1 MTTVMWSVFSDES
14 TPWVPLAFFDPAPAY
29 LEIVGSRNFIAGNAN
44 NFFGCPAIT
53 GYFKNTFVIKS
64 PTDIHLVFDSEK
76 NWINIKNFDQ
86 NFYDS
91 FIENRCDVRADS
103 LTPMLMSLKLH
114 YYFYSE
120 TSCLVEVLD
129 PTMHRQSCVE
139 NIRVIPGSFD
149 ISKWF
154 RFLQPAFEIIDPDK
168 PLIIKRGDPLFYVRL
183 VPKDDS
189 KVDLVYKEFNK
200 EMLNETVKCM
210 GLKSGLKNLPLKTLY
225 ELGKRINK
233 NVFKSGGN
241 LK

>member
-1 MTTVMWSVFSDES
+1 MTTVTWSVFSNEN
-14 TPWVPLAFFDPAPAY
+14 TPWVPLAFFDPVPVY
-29 LEIVGSRNFIAGNAN
+29 LELVGSRNFIAEDAN
-44 NFFGCPAIT
+44 NFFKCPALI

-64 PTDIHLVFDSEK
+64 PTDIHLTFDSEK
-76 NWINIKNFDQ
+76 NWIGTKNFDQ

-91 FIENRCDVRADS
+91 FVENRCSVRADS
-103 LTPMLMSLKLH
+103 STPILMSLKLY

-120 TSCLVEVLD
+120 TSCLVEMLD
-129 PTMHRQSCVE
+129 PTMHCQPCVE
-139 NIRVIPGSFD
+139 NMRVIPGSFD

-154 RFLQPAFEIIDPDK
+154 RFLQPVFEVIDPSK
-168 PLIIKRGDPLFYVRL
+168 PLIIKRGDPLYYVRL

-189 KVDLVYKEFNK
+189 KVDLVYKEFNR
-200 EMLNETVKCM
+200 EMFNETNKCM
-210 GLKSGLKNLPLKTLY
+210 SLKFGLKNLPLKTLY